1 LEIFF
6 VSTFLNLQNL
16 LFGAIKLMFTTSCK
30 KIAQATAATVLG
42 ATMFASMSN
51 APAHAVNLQTFNLSG
66 QFESQALTGS
76 TGIAVD
82 LENGSFDGSYT
93 VDVDLL
99 PTASQVSLTNWIIN
113 LRDTSNNILKTF
125 SSSLIG
131 HTGQAINN
139 GLLFTN
145 TIASST
151 GGETASLGLVF
162 APGFTSPVGGAS
174 DGLFSSVVF
183 TNGTIVAGQLPIK
196 SVPEPL
202 STGGIAVAAAMSLWM
217 KRKQKD
223 ASVA

>member
-1 LEIFF
+1 MLTT
-6 VSTFLNLQNL
+6 TFK
-16 LFGAIKLMFTTSCK
+16 KLS
-30 KIAQATAATVLG
+30 QATAVTAIGIAML
-42 ATMFASMSN
+42 ASVGN

-66 QFESQALTGS
+66 QFASQALNGS

-93 VDVDLL
+93 VDLDLL
-99 PTASQVSLTNWIIN
+99 PTAPGTDVELTNWIIN

-125 SSSLIG
+125 SSSIAG
-131 HTGQAINN
+131 HTGQAVND

-162 APGFTSPVGGAS
+162 APNFTSPVTGLS

-183 TNGTIVAGQLPIK
+183 KKGSIVAGQLPIK

-202 STGGIAVAAAMSLWM
+202 STTGIAVTAAIGLGM
-217 KRKQKD
+217 KRKQK
-223 ASVA
+223 APLA